1 MAEADPA
8 GLPLRTTISSVR
20 ATPMSSSMVASVMS
34 FDSPFDSSSAV
45 SAALCDGA
53 GIENGRHGAQ
63 DEPGHAPPAAGS
75 QHVVSL
81 IYCPEVPTGTRYEL
95 ARRDGDG
102 TRRALFSGVLTHS
115 APSLNLARI
124 RYRGACL
131 GANEVVL
138 VLP

>member
-1 MAEADPA
+1 
-8 GLPLRTTISSVR
+8 
-20 ATPMSSSMVASVMS
+20 MVASVMS
-34 FDSPFDSSSAV
+34 FDSPFANNSAG
-45 SAALCDGA
+45 SAAPCDGK
-53 GIENGRHGAQ
+53 GVENGGHGAH
-63 DEPGHAPPAAGS
+63 DEAGNAPPAAGS
-75 QHVVSL
+75 LHVVSL

-95 ARRDGDG
+95 ARRYGDG
-102 TRRALFSGVLTHS
+102 SRRALFSGVLTHT